1 MVYSI
6 NNSDRYDPS
15 VKTDTGARPN
25 VTSAPQSVESAPF
38 ESVGFTVSSIG
49 HAVSRRFKET
59 VAPLGLEPRAFALL
73 RAVSADEGASQQAI
87 GERQEIPPSRMV
99 ALVDALEER
108 ELLERR
114 PNPQDRRARELYLTR
129 SGRKLLLR
137 AFTLASSL
145 ESDLCADLSAAE
157 REQLIDMLQRVGMR
171 LGVTPGTHA
180 AATQEQEPCDE
191 K

>member
-1 MVYSI
+1 
-6 NNSDRYDPS
+6 
-15 VKTDTGARPN
+15 

-87 GERQEIPPSRMV
+87 GERLQIPPSRMV

-114 PNPQDRRARELYLTR
+114 HNPQDRRARELHLTR
-129 SGRKLLLR
+129 GGRKLLLR

-145 ESDLCADLSAAE
+145 ESELCADLSAPE
-157 REQLIDMLQRVGMR
+157 RKQLIDMLQRVGMR
-171 LGVTPGTHA
+171 LGVAPGTHA
-180 AATQEQEPCDE
+180 AAAQEQEPCDE

>member
-1 MVYSI
+1 M
-6 NNSDRYDPS
+6 
-15 VKTDTGARPN
+15 KTDTAARPN
-25 VTSAPQSVESAPF
+25 VTAAPQRVESAPF

-73 RAVSADEGASQQAI
+73 RAVAADEGASQQAI

-108 ELLERR
+108 ALLERR

-137 AFTLASSL
+137 AFTVASNL
-145 ESDLCADLSAAE
+145 ERELCADLSAAE
-157 REQLIDMLQRVGMR
+157 RGQLIDMLQRVGMR
-171 LGVTPGTHA
+171 LGVAPGTHA
-180 AATQEQEPCDE
+180 AATHEQGPCDD